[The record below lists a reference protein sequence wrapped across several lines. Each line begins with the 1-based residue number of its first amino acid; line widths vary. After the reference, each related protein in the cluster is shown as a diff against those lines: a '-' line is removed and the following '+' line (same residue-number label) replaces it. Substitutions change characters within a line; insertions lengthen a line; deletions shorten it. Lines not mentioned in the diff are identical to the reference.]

1 MMSFCRRWLVPL
13 IVPVMLVIAWHIDV
27 RATGTRLVPL
37 PQDPFY
43 AMTKHAVNG
52 LARSAGEALERHNIR
67 VNSVCPGGIRT
78 NIIPPD
84 MGKDLSRISEP
95 SYIADAVLRIITE
108 GGTADNWVAYA
119 EGKEPWPYQWASI
132 RPPAR

>member
-1 MMSFCRRWLVPL
+1 MAAIPHLQRNGGGD
-13 IVPVMLVIAWHIDV
+13 IVMTASIA
-27 RATGTRLVPL
+27 GLVPL